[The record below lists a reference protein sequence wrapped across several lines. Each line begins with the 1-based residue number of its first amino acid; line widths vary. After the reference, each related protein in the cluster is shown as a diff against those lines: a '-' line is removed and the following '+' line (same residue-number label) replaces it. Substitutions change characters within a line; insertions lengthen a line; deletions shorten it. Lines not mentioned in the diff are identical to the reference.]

1 MPLPQALT
9 RTPEAIEDISITL
22 TDYVDNQ
29 APEPGEGE
37 PEPTPIYQTAGYSV
51 QVKYND
57 GSIKVMTGDL
67 VPHLTTA
74 RITSLKAFMVEIRTK
89 AEEEILP

>member
-1 MPLPQALT
+1 MPLPQAIT
-9 RTPEAIEDISITL
+9 RIPETIEDISITL
-22 TDYVDNQ
+22 TDYIAVDEDPARQ
-29 APEPGEGE
+29 E
-37 PEPTPIYQTAGYSV
+37 AGYSV
-51 QVKYND
+51 QVMYND
-57 GSIKVMTGDL
+57 GSIKVMNGDL